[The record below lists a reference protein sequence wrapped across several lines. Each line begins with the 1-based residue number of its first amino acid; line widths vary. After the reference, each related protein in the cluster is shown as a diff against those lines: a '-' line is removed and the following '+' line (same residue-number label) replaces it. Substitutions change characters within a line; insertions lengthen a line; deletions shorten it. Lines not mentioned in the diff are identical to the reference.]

1 VKSDASCQI
10 QYYHKVPHHAYYY
23 FERNYG
29 QDSNNVYL
37 TTDTFATYCVTDKNI
52 FSVVC

>member
-10 QYYHKVPHHAYYY
+10 QYYHKVLDHVYYD
-23 FERNYG
+23 FKRNYS

-37 TTDTFATYCVTDKNI
+37 TTDTFATCCITDKNI
-52 FSVVC
+52 ISDVC